1 MRKLLVLLMITLL
14 ASPAARAQ
22 TSGSERLGMAIDYF
36 QSAKYHEA
44 LLILQQLDR
53 QYNLNPRIRAYL
65 GVCYYYEWQYEQA
78 CKYLDALLPA
88 LSDFAPQERAVY
100 YHCAAESHFNLK
112 QYAKALPLY
121 ETQLSLCHE
130 NEKGNVYY
138 KVGFCYMFAQQWQE
152 AFKNFT
158 YALIY
163 YRKNTPAEVA
173 RISQTETMLAGIRK
187 KLPADAPVLFL
198 ITHRKTEPLSCG
210 IDTAKIRLPLACPSG
225 VNAAFADKRQQ
236 TPPQG
241 STKGTKLH
249 QRQN

>member
-1 MRKLLVLLMITLL
+1 MRKLLVLLMVILL

-22 TSGSERLGMAIDYF
+22 TTDAERLGIAIDYF

-53 QYNLNPRIRAYL
+53 HYKLNPRFRAYL
-65 GVCYYYEWQYEQA
+65 GVCHYYEWQYEQA

-88 LSDFAPQERAVY
+88 LSGFAPQERAVY

-121 ETQLSLCHE
+121 KTQLSLCHE

-163 YRKNTPAEVA
+163 YRRNNPAEAA

-187 KLPADAPVLFL
+187 KLPADAPALFL

-210 IDTAKIRLPLACPSG
+210 IDTAKIRLPLTNPPA
-225 VNAAFADKRQQ
+225 VHAAYADKRQQ
-236 TPPQG
+236 TPRQG
-241 STKGTKLH
+241 STKGSKRH
-249 QRQN
+249 QQ